1 VYQHVAHCLSFGILE
16 IMLDEFFGLAVSD
29 VEIHAFKGL
38 MARYYRTT
46 YQKLLARLLAGSLL
60 HVDETEVKL
69 KTGKGYVW
77 VFANLEEVVF
87 IYRPTREA
95 EFLRDLL
102 KEFRGVLVSDFYS
115 AYDSIDCPQQK
126 CLIHLIRDMNQALL
140 NNPFDQELQ
149 TVTEPFGV
157 LLRAIVTTVD
167 QHGLKRVHLQR
178 HRRDVATYFD
188 VLSSRTLQSEAAQ
201 GLRDRLIRIKDKLF
215 TFMGYDGVPWNNNNA
230 ENAIKRLPHPH

>member
-1 VYQHVAHCLSFGILE
+1 
-16 IMLDEFFGLAVSD
+16 
-29 VEIHAFKGL
+29 
-38 MARYYRTT
+38 
-46 YQKLLARLLAGSLL
+46 
-60 HVDETEVKL
+60 
-69 KTGKGYVW
+69 
-77 VFANLEEVVF
+77 
-87 IYRPTREA
+87 
-95 EFLRDLL
+95 
-102 KEFRGVLVSDFYS
+102 
-115 AYDSIDCPQQK
+115 
-126 CLIHLIRDMNQALL
+126 MNQALL